1 MIKDKIIELTNGV
14 NYYILDE
21 ISYSNRQFILAAEC
35 DLEND
40 KLEEENY
47 IVAEIKIEGTELI
60 TTIIEDEELAK
71 TITKM
76 LIEKVRK
83 N

>member
-1 MIKDKIIELTNGV
+1 MIKDKIIELNNGI

-21 ISYSNRQFILAAEC
+21 ISYNNKKYILAAEC
-35 DLEND
+35 ELEKD
-40 KLEEENY
+40 ELKEDNY
-47 IVAEIKIEGTELI
+47 IIAEIKVEGTDLV
-60 TTIIEDEELAK
+60 TADIEDEELSQ

>member
-1 MIKDKIIELTNGV
+1 MIKDKIIELTNGL

-21 ISYSNRQFILAAEC
+21 ISYNNRKFILAAEC
-35 DLEND
+35 DLEKD
-40 KLEEENY
+40 ELKEENY
-47 IVAEIKIEGTELI
+47 IVSEIKVEGTDLV
-60 TTIIEDEELAK
+60 TADIEDEELSQ